1 MIFINNAKKKIGK
14 EGLIINLKANNFYQ
28 GQGLRPDDFHKL
40 YEVFTKFDSKITLA
54 PPIKQNLFLC
64 VLYYESNYINE
75 AKKILEQNDI
85 NYFMNSDWSNEEKL
99 FILFNI
105 IEIEIKI
112 RKMNEKELIM
122 LYNELA
128 KIKCDKN
135 KFEIYLLQKH
145 YFAYLLLLLG
155 EFEKTDKYINNIVYD
170 IDEKNNL
177 TKTNLINYLRIRNEV
192 LKVKMLEL
200 QDPDNNIKEIISHL
214 DGLFNQTKN
223 TKEDFAICVGIKML
237 SLQSKEIFTFEES
250 IKLIQDMLN
259 ILKRETLFGKS
270 HKNILEQ
277 YLYLSGLLGYYNSIN
292 SDFDGVMKAS
302 KKIDKY
308 LADVSDIIKSNKN
321 SDSKDSK
328 GENIQYNDLF
338 FQYSYFNTI
347 LKSSLN
353 NLNENSSLQQNN
365 INIKD
370 VQKKISK
377 KSDIDILNICVLEK
391 DDLSKSSQF
400 QHVEELFNEWTGQ
413 NIQIKDDKILLI
425 YFYLYNKISN
435 LTKKIVE
442 RMGIGDFP
450 SKEKILEIR
459 DFVTKI
465 IDKTKKIIMEYNNE
479 SLKKIFKL
487 PFFKNL
493 FNRFYYV
500 KIYSYY
506 LEGKYRECLNEYTK
520 YDSKSK
526 IEYEL
531 QTQQSNEYMKKIE
544 ADCYFKLGEHKRA
557 EELYDKIIGMG
568 TNDPLIYFNLGLTAY
583 FNNNRSK
590 AITALEKASGF
601 YKKENNIKKA
611 QKIEELIEKLQQ
623 GK

>member
-1 MIFINNAKKKIGK
+1 MIFINNAKKKIGN

-28 GQGLRPDDFHKL
+28 GQGLRPEDFHKL
-40 YEVFTKFDSKITLA
+40 YEVFTKFDSKITL
-54 PPIKQNLFLC
+54 PPPTKQNFFLC

-99 FILFNI
+99 YVLFNI

-112 RKMNEKELIM
+112 RKMNEKELII
-122 LYNELA
+122 LYNELS

-155 EFEKTDKYINNIVYD
+155 EYDKTDKYINDIVYD
-170 IDEKNNL
+170 IDEKKNL
-177 TKTNLINYLRIRNEV
+177 AKSNLINYLRIRNEV

-200 QDPDNNIKEIISHL
+200 QDHDNNIKEIISHL

-292 SDFDGVMKAS
+292 SDIDGVMKAS

-308 LADVSDIIKSNKN
+308 LSDVSDIIKSDKN
-321 SDSKDSK
+321 DDSKEEK
-328 GENIQYNDLF
+328 IQYNDLF
-338 FQYSYFNTI
+338 YQYSYFNTI
-347 LKSSLN
+347 LKSSVN
-353 NLNENSSLQQNN
+353 SINENSSLQQNN

-370 VQKKISK
+370 VKKKINSTNE
-377 KSDIDILNICVLEK
+377 IDILNICILEK

-400 QHVEELFNEWTGQ
+400 QEIEELFDEWTGQ
-413 NIQIKDDKILLI
+413 NIEIKDDKILLI

-442 RMGIGDFP
+442 RIGIEDFTN
-450 SKEKILEIR
+450 KEKIIEIR

-465 IDKTKKIIMEYNNE
+465 IDKTKKIIMEYNNA

-506 LEGKYRECLNEYTK
+506 LEGKYRECLNEYSK

-531 QTQQSNEYMKKIE
+531 QTQKSNEYMKKIE
-544 ADCYFKLGEHKRA
+544 ADCYYKLGEHKKA
-557 EELYDKIIGMG
+557 EELYDKIVGMG

-583 FNNNRSK
+583 FNNNRNK
-590 AITALEKASGF
+590 AITVLEIANGF

-611 QKIEELIEKLQQ
+611 QKIEDLIDKLKQ

>member
-1 MIFINNAKKKIGK
+1 MIFINNAKKKIGN

-28 GQGLRPDDFHKL
+28 GQGLRPEDFHKL
-40 YEVFTKFDSKITLA
+40 YEVFTKFDSKITL
-54 PPIKQNLFLC
+54 PPPTKQNFFLC

-99 FILFNI
+99 YVLFNI

-112 RKMNEKELIM
+112 RKMNEKELII
-122 LYNELA
+122 LYNELS
-128 KIKCDKN
+128 KIKCDKS

-155 EFEKTDKYINNIVYD
+155 EYDKTDKYINDIVYD
-170 IDEKNNL
+170 IDEKKNL
-177 TKTNLINYLRIRNEV
+177 AKSNLINYLRIRNEV

-200 QDPDNNIKEIISHL
+200 QDHDNNIKEIISHL

-292 SDFDGVMKAS
+292 SDIDGVMKAS

-308 LADVSDIIKSNKN
+308 LSDVSDIIKSDKN
-321 SDSKDSK
+321 DDSKEEK
-328 GENIQYNDLF
+328 IQYNDLF
-338 FQYSYFNTI
+338 YQYSYFNTI
-347 LKSSLN
+347 LKSSVN
-353 NLNENSSLQQNN
+353 SINENSSLQQNN

-370 VQKKISK
+370 VKKKINSTNE
-377 KSDIDILNICVLEK
+377 IDILNICILEK

-400 QHVEELFNEWTGQ
+400 QEIEELFNEWTGQ
-413 NIQIKDDKILLI
+413 NIEIKDDKILLI

-442 RMGIGDFP
+442 RIGIEDFTN
-450 SKEKILEIR
+450 KEKIIEIR

-465 IDKTKKIIMEYNNE
+465 IDKTKKIIMEYNNA

-506 LEGKYRECLNEYTK
+506 LEGKYRECLNEYSK
-520 YDSKSK
+520 YDSKYK

-531 QTQQSNEYMKKIE
+531 QTQKSNEYMKKIE
-544 ADCYFKLGEHKRA
+544 ADCYYKLCEHKKA
-557 EELYDKIIGMG
+557 EELYDKIIGIG

-583 FNNNRSK
+583 FNNNRNK
-590 AITALEKASGF
+590 AIAVLEIANGF

-611 QKIEELIEKLQQ
+611 QKIEDLIDKLKQ

>member
-1 MIFINNAKKKIGK
+1 
-14 EGLIINLKANNFYQ
+14 
-28 GQGLRPDDFHKL
+28 
-40 YEVFTKFDSKITLA
+40 
-54 PPIKQNLFLC
+54 
-64 VLYYESNYINE
+64 
-75 AKKILEQNDI
+75 
-85 NYFMNSDWSNEEKL
+85 
-99 FILFNI
+99 
-105 IEIEIKI
+105 
-112 RKMNEKELIM
+112 
-122 LYNELA
+122 
-128 KIKCDKN
+128 
-135 KFEIYLLQKH
+135 
-145 YFAYLLLLLG
+145 
-155 EFEKTDKYINNIVYD
+155 
-170 IDEKNNL
+170 
-177 TKTNLINYLRIRNEV
+177 
-192 LKVKMLEL
+192 
-200 QDPDNNIKEIISHL
+200 
-214 DGLFNQTKN
+214 
-223 TKEDFAICVGIKML
+223 ML

-292 SDFDGVMKAS
+292 SDIDGVMKAS

-308 LADVSDIIKSNKN
+308 LSDVSDIIKSDKN
-321 SDSKDSK
+321 DDSKEEK
-328 GENIQYNDLF
+328 IQYNDLF
-338 FQYSYFNTI
+338 YQYSYFNTI
-347 LKSSLN
+347 LKSSVN
-353 NLNENSSLQQNN
+353 SINENSSLQQNN

-370 VQKKISK
+370 VKKKINSTNE
-377 KSDIDILNICVLEK
+377 IDILNICILEK

-400 QHVEELFNEWTGQ
+400 QEIEELFNEWTGQ
-413 NIQIKDDKILLI
+413 NIEIKDDKILLI

-442 RMGIGDFP
+442 RIGIEDFTN
-450 SKEKILEIR
+450 KEKIIEIR

-465 IDKTKKIIMEYNNE
+465 IDKTKKIIMEYNNA

-506 LEGKYRECLNEYTK
+506 LEGKYRECLNEYSK

-531 QTQQSNEYMKKIE
+531 QTQKSNEYMKKIE
-544 ADCYFKLGEHKRA
+544 ADCYYKLGEYKKA
-557 EELYDKIIGMG
+557 EELYDKIIGIG

-583 FNNNRSK
+583 FNNNRNK
-590 AITALEKASGF
+590 AIAVLEIANGF

-611 QKIEELIEKLQQ
+611 QKIEDLIDKLKQ

>member
-1 MIFINNAKKKIGK
+1 MIFINNAKKKIGN

-28 GQGLRPDDFHKL
+28 GQGLRPEDFHKL
-40 YEVFTKFDSKITLA
+40 YEVFTKFDSKITL
-54 PPIKQNLFLC
+54 PPPTKQNFFLC

-99 FILFNI
+99 YVLFNI

-112 RKMNEKELIM
+112 RKMNEKELII
-122 LYNELA
+122 LYNELS

-155 EFEKTDKYINNIVYD
+155 EYDKTDKYINDIVYD
-170 IDEKNNL
+170 IDEKKNL
-177 TKTNLINYLRIRNEV
+177 AKSNLINYLRIRNEV

-200 QDPDNNIKEIISHL
+200 QDHDNNIKEIISHL

-292 SDFDGVMKAS
+292 SDIDGVMKAS

-308 LADVSDIIKSNKN
+308 LSDVSDIIKSDKN
-321 SDSKDSK
+321 DDSKEEK
-328 GENIQYNDLF
+328 IQYNDLF
-338 FQYSYFNTI
+338 YQYSYFNTI
-347 LKSSLN
+347 LKSSVN
-353 NLNENSSLQQNN
+353 SINENSSLQQNN

-370 VQKKISK
+370 VKKKINSTNE
-377 KSDIDILNICVLEK
+377 IDILNICILEK

-400 QHVEELFNEWTGQ
+400 QEIEELFNEWTGQ
-413 NIQIKDDKILLI
+413 NIEIKDDKILLI

-465 IDKTKKIIMEYNNE
+465 IDKTKKIIMEYNNA

-506 LEGKYRECLNEYTK
+506 LEGKYRECLNEYSK
-520 YDSKSK
+520 YDSKYK

-531 QTQQSNEYMKKIE
+531 QTQKSNEYMKKIE
-544 ADCYFKLGEHKRA
+544 ADCYYKLGEHKKA
-557 EELYDKIIGMG
+557 EELYDKIIGIG

-583 FNNNRSK
+583 FNNNRNK
-590 AITALEKASGF
+590 AIAVLEIANGF

-611 QKIEELIEKLQQ
+611 QKIEDLIDKLKQ

>member
-1 MIFINNAKKKIGK
+1 MIFINNAKKKIGN

-28 GQGLRPDDFHKL
+28 GQGLRPEDFHKL
-40 YEVFTKFDSKITLA
+40 YEVFTKFDSKITL
-54 PPIKQNLFLC
+54 PPPTKQNFFLC

-99 FILFNI
+99 YVLFNI

-112 RKMNEKELIM
+112 RKMNEKELII
-122 LYNELA
+122 LYNELS

-155 EFEKTDKYINNIVYD
+155 EYDKTDKYINDIVYD
-170 IDEKNNL
+170 IDEKKNL
-177 TKTNLINYLRIRNEV
+177 AKSNLINYLRIRNEV

-200 QDPDNNIKEIISHL
+200 QDHDNNIKEIISHL

-292 SDFDGVMKAS
+292 SDIDGVMKAS

-308 LADVSDIIKSNKN
+308 LSDVSDIIKSDKN
-321 SDSKDSK
+321 DDSKEEK
-328 GENIQYNDLF
+328 IQYNDLF
-338 FQYSYFNTI
+338 YQYSYFNTI
-347 LKSSLN
+347 LKSSVN
-353 NLNENSSLQQNN
+353 SINENSSLQQNN

-370 VQKKISK
+370 VKKKINSTNE
-377 KSDIDILNICVLEK
+377 IDILNICILEK

-400 QHVEELFNEWTGQ
+400 QEIEELFNEWTGQ
-413 NIQIKDDKILLI
+413 NIEIKDDKILLI

-442 RMGIGDFP
+442 RIGIEDFTN
-450 SKEKILEIR
+450 KEKIIEIR

-465 IDKTKKIIMEYNNE
+465 IDKTKKIIMEYNNA

-506 LEGKYRECLNEYTK
+506 LEGKYRECLNEYSK
-520 YDSKSK
+520 YDSKYK

-531 QTQQSNEYMKKIE
+531 QTQKSNEYMKKIE
-544 ADCYFKLGEHKRA
+544 ADCYYKLGEHKKA
-557 EELYDKIIGMG
+557 EELYDKIIGIG

-583 FNNNRSK
+583 FNNNRNK
-590 AITALEKASGF
+590 AIAVLEIANGF

-611 QKIEELIEKLQQ
+611 QKIEDLIDKLKQ

>member
-1 MIFINNAKKKIGK
+1 MIFINNAKKKIGN

-28 GQGLRPDDFHKL
+28 GQGLRPEDFHKL

-54 PPIKQNLFLC
+54 PPTKQNFFLC

-99 FILFNI
+99 YVLFNI

-112 RKMNEKELIM
+112 RKMNQKELII
-122 LYNELA
+122 LYNELS
-128 KIKCDKN
+128 KIKCDKS

-155 EFEKTDKYINNIVYD
+155 EYDKTDKYINDIVYD
-170 IDEKNNL
+170 IDEKKNL
-177 TKTNLINYLRIRNEV
+177 AKSNLINYLRIRNEV

-200 QDPDNNIKEIISHL
+200 QDHDNNIKEIISHL

-292 SDFDGVMKAS
+292 SDIDGVMKAS

-308 LADVSDIIKSNKN
+308 LSDVSDIIKSDKN
-321 SDSKDSK
+321 DDSKEEK
-328 GENIQYNDLF
+328 IQYNDLF
-338 FQYSYFNTI
+338 YQYSYFNTI
-347 LKSSLN
+347 LKSSVN
-353 NLNENSSLQQNN
+353 SINENSSLQQNN

-370 VQKKISK
+370 VKKKINSTNE
-377 KSDIDILNICVLEK
+377 IDILNICILEK

-400 QHVEELFNEWTGQ
+400 QEIEELFNEWTGQ
-413 NIQIKDDKILLI
+413 NIEIKDDKILLI

-442 RMGIGDFP
+442 RIGIEDFTN
-450 SKEKILEIR
+450 KEKIIEIR

-465 IDKTKKIIMEYNNE
+465 IDKTKKIIMEYNNA

-506 LEGKYRECLNEYTK
+506 LEGKYRECLNEYSK
-520 YDSKSK
+520 YDSKYK

-531 QTQQSNEYMKKIE
+531 QTQKSNEYMKKIE
-544 ADCYFKLGEHKRA
+544 ADCYYKLGEHKKA
-557 EELYDKIIGMG
+557 EELYDKIIGIG

-583 FNNNRSK
+583 FNNNRNK
-590 AITALEKASGF
+590 AIAVLEIANGF

-611 QKIEELIEKLQQ
+611 QKIEDLIDKLKQ

>member
-1 MIFINNAKKKIGK
+1 MIFINNAKKKIGN

-28 GQGLRPDDFHKL
+28 GQGLRPEDFHKL
-40 YEVFTKFDSKITLA
+40 YEVFTKFDSKITL
-54 PPIKQNLFLC
+54 PPPTKQNFFLC

-99 FILFNI
+99 YVLFNI

-112 RKMNEKELIM
+112 RKMNEKELII
-122 LYNELA
+122 LYNELS

-155 EFEKTDKYINNIVYD
+155 EYDKTDKYINDIVYD
-170 IDEKNNL
+170 IDEKKNL
-177 TKTNLINYLRIRNEV
+177 AKSNLINYLRIRNEV

-200 QDPDNNIKEIISHL
+200 QDHDNNIKEIISHL

-292 SDFDGVMKAS
+292 SDIDGVMKAS

-308 LADVSDIIKSNKN
+308 LSDVSDIIKSDKN
-321 SDSKDSK
+321 DDSKEEK
-328 GENIQYNDLF
+328 IQYNDLF
-338 FQYSYFNTI
+338 YQYSYFNTI
-347 LKSSLN
+347 LKSSVN
-353 NLNENSSLQQNN
+353 SINDNSSLQQNN

-370 VQKKISK
+370 VKKKINSTNE
-377 KSDIDILNICVLEK
+377 IDILNICILEK

-400 QHVEELFNEWTGQ
+400 QEIEELFNEWTGQ
-413 NIQIKDDKILLI
+413 NIEIKDDKILLI

-442 RMGIGDFP
+442 RIGIEDFTN
-450 SKEKILEIR
+450 KEKIIEIR

-465 IDKTKKIIMEYNNE
+465 IDKTKKIIMEYNNA

-506 LEGKYRECLNEYTK
+506 LEGKYRECLNEYSK

-531 QTQQSNEYMKKIE
+531 QTQKSNEYMKKIE
-544 ADCYFKLGEHKRA
+544 ADCYYKLGEHKKA
-557 EELYDKIIGMG
+557 EELYDKIIGIG

-583 FNNNRSK
+583 FNNNRNK
-590 AITALEKASGF
+590 AIAVLEIANGF

-611 QKIEELIEKLQQ
+611 QKIEDLIDKLKQ

>member
-1 MIFINNAKKKIGK
+1 MIFINNAKKKIGS

-28 GQGLRPDDFHKL
+28 GQGLRPEDFHKL

-54 PPIKQNLFLC
+54 PPTKQNFFLC

-99 FILFNI
+99 YVLFNI

-112 RKMNEKELIM
+112 RKMNEKELII
-122 LYNELA
+122 LYNELS
-128 KIKCDKN
+128 KIKCDKS

-155 EFEKTDKYINNIVYD
+155 EYDKTDKYINDIVYD
-170 IDEKNNL
+170 IDEKKNL
-177 TKTNLINYLRIRNEV
+177 AKSNLINYLRIRNEV

-200 QDPDNNIKEIISHL
+200 QDHDNNIKEIISHL

-223 TKEDFAICVGIKML
+223 TKEEFAICVGIKML

-292 SDFDGVMKAS
+292 SDIDGVMKAS

-308 LADVSDIIKSNKN
+308 LSDVSDIIKSNKN
-321 SDSKDSK
+321 DDSKEEK
-328 GENIQYNDLF
+328 IQYNDLF
-338 FQYSYFNTI
+338 YQYSYFNTI
-347 LKSSLN
+347 LKSSVN
-353 NLNENSSLQQNN
+353 SINENSSLQQNN

-370 VQKKISK
+370 VKKKINSTNE
-377 KSDIDILNICVLEK
+377 IDILNICILEK

-400 QHVEELFNEWTGQ
+400 QEIEELFNEWTGQ
-413 NIQIKDDKILLI
+413 NIEIKDDKILLI

-465 IDKTKKIIMEYNNE
+465 IDKTKKIIMEYNNA

-506 LEGKYRECLNEYTK
+506 LEGKYRECLNEYSK

-531 QTQQSNEYMKKIE
+531 QTQKSNEYMKKIE
-544 ADCYFKLGEHKRA
+544 ADCYYKLGEHKKA

-583 FNNNRSK
+583 FNNNRNK
-590 AITALEKASGF
+590 AIAVLEIANGF

-611 QKIEELIEKLQQ
+611 QKIEDLIDKLKQ

>member
-1 MIFINNAKKKIGK
+1 MIFINNAKKKIGN

-28 GQGLRPDDFHKL
+28 GQGLRPEDFHKL
-40 YEVFTKFDSKITLA
+40 YEVFTKFDSKITL
-54 PPIKQNLFLC
+54 PPPTKQNFFLC

-99 FILFNI
+99 YVLFNI

-112 RKMNEKELIM
+112 RKMNEKELII
-122 LYNELA
+122 LYNELS

-155 EFEKTDKYINNIVYD
+155 EYDKTDKYINDIVYD
-170 IDEKNNL
+170 IDEKKNL
-177 TKTNLINYLRIRNEV
+177 AKSNLINYLRIRNEV

-200 QDPDNNIKEIISHL
+200 QDHDNNIKEIISHL

-292 SDFDGVMKAS
+292 SDIDGVMKAS

-308 LADVSDIIKSNKN
+308 LSDVSDIIKSDKN
-321 SDSKDSK
+321 DDSKEEK
-328 GENIQYNDLF
+328 IQYNDLF
-338 FQYSYFNTI
+338 YQYSYFNTI
-347 LKSSLN
+347 LKSSVN
-353 NLNENSSLQQNN
+353 SINENSSLQQNN

-370 VQKKISK
+370 VKKKINSTNE
-377 KSDIDILNICVLEK
+377 IDILNICILEK

-400 QHVEELFNEWTGQ
+400 QEIEELFNEWTGQ
-413 NIQIKDDKILLI
+413 NIEIKDDKILLI

-442 RMGIGDFP
+442 RIGIEDFTN
-450 SKEKILEIR
+450 KEKIIEIR

-465 IDKTKKIIMEYNNE
+465 IDKTKKIIMEYNNA

-506 LEGKYRECLNEYTK
+506 LEGKYRECLNEYSK
-520 YDSKSK
+520 YDSKYK

-531 QTQQSNEYMKKIE
+531 QTQKSNEYMKKIE
-544 ADCYFKLGEHKRA
+544 ADCYYKLGDHKKA
-557 EELYDKIIGMG
+557 EELYDKIIGIG

-583 FNNNRSK
+583 FNNNRNK
-590 AITALEKASGF
+590 AIAVLEIANGF

-611 QKIEELIEKLQQ
+611 QKIEDLIDKLKQ